1 MQTRTTRA
9 QSARAPEGEGGVTRG
24 APFTGLRDISNSGE
38 RGFAPGYRSGRGGKG
53 ELPNSAMVSMEG
65 AENARGRV
73 RASLAGGGSMSMH
86 TRRPSTT
93 GSAALGGGSL
103 SFHGGAARRDKST
116 EERAQE
122 FRERRSR
129 ITVAVRV
136 RPLSYKEVSEDA
148 FECVKVA
155 NNSIYV
161 SDFCDKMDYL
171 RTSRLKT
178 RQYTYDAAF
187 GPEASGPEG
196 QEAVYEAACLPLVD
210 GVLSGRNGC
219 VFCYGATGSGKTY
232 TMTGGVEAPGVMV
245 LAMRDLF
252 GRLEG
257 AFGEGAMALGA
268 SADPDSPVHDPRAV
282 SVRLSYLEVY
292 NEKIRDLLRPEAATT
307 RSLSLQEDQRG
318 GQGVIVAGL
327 SKHIVS
333 SSEEV
338 MGMLQAGNLNR
349 TTESTRCNETS
360 SRSHAILQVYV
371 DMPHVAE
378 NGGEVFEEGARCFAK
393 LSMID
398 LAGSE
403 RVLATEDK
411 ARARANE
418 GANINKSLLAL
429 SSCINSLVDGK
440 KHIPFRN
447 SKLTQLLKDSLGGN
461 CLTAMIAAAS
471 PGSTTIAESSNTFH
485 YAFKAKEIR
494 VRSKVNIGSG
504 DEPEN
509 PFLKD
514 SFQEELQRRMEKRD
528 EAEAAKIAAQRP
540 TRQLRRPATAGANG
554 RDGGLAASASG
565 AGFRGNAGQIGFGA
579 PSGRVTNWK
588 REAERLAAENKELSL
603 RLAAVEKQAERF
615 QAAVAR
621 EKEKEGK
628 VLTRAQQK
636 LAHRPSLH
644 AMHPVEEAALED
656 EILDDVEMMESEGEI
671 DEMGG
676 EGLRGHQS
684 KRKRT
689 GREEEL
695 VAEVHAEKMRAA
707 ELERDRAAKE
717 EELQRMTDELGQM
730 RATLALV
737 AREKDEAVKMVTEA
751 TIALR
756 RQQQQVQDPLHV

>member
-1 MQTRTTRA
+1 VA
-9 QSARAPEGEGGVTRG
+9 RG

-53 ELPNSAMVSMEG
+53 DLAGSAAMVSMEG
-65 AENARGRV
+65 AENSRGRGA
-73 RASLAGGGSMSMH
+73 RAGLAGGGSLSMH
-86 TRRPSTT
+86 VRRPSTA
-93 GSAALGGGSL
+93 GPASAALGGGSL
-103 SFHGGAARRDKST
+103 SFHGGAARREKST

-136 RPLSYKEVSEDA
+136 RPLSYKEVGEDA

-232 TMTGGVEAPGVMV
+232 TMTGGLEAPGVMV

-257 AFGEGAMALGA
+257 AFGADAMALGA
-268 SADPDSPVHDPRAV
+268 SADPDSPIHDPRAV

-292 NEKIRDLLRPEAATT
+292 NEKIRDLLRPEATTT

-378 NGGEVFEEGARCFAK
+378 NAGEHVEAGSRCFAK

-494 VRSKVNIGSG
+494 VRSKVNIGPG
-504 DEPEN
+504 EEPEN
-509 PFLKD
+509 PFLRD

-528 EAEAAKIAAQRP
+528 EAEQAKIAAQRP
-540 TRQLRRPATAGANG
+540 TRQMRRPATAGANG
-554 RDGGLAASASG
+554 RDGGRAASASG
-565 AGFRGNAGQIGFGA
+565 AGLRGGAGGFGA
-579 PSGRVTNWK
+579 PPGRVTNWK
-588 REAERLAAENKELSL
+588 REAERLAAENKEISM
-603 RLAAVEKQAERF
+603 RLAAVQKQAERF

-628 VLTRAQQK
+628 MLTRAQQK

-644 AMHPVEEAALED
+644 AMQAVEEAELEE
-656 EILDDVEMMESEGEI
+656 EILDDVEMMGSEEELEESG
-671 DEMGG
+671 GG
-676 EGLRGHQS
+676 EGLRAHQS

-695 VAEVHAEKMRAA
+695 AAEVQAEKLRTA
-707 ELERDRAAKE
+707 ELERESVAKD
-717 EELQRMTDELGQM
+717 EELQRVTQELSKMQ
-730 RATLALV
+730 ATLALV
-737 AREKDEAVKMVTEA
+737 SREKDEAVKMVTEA

-756 RQQQQVQDPLHV
+756 RQQQKA